1 MKKGSPKALKSAH
14 TSNSKIGMGD
24 YYGSGVKQKMGKV
37 KEGLGTSSMSPKK
50 LGKPPKSLA

>member
-1 MKKGSPKALKSAH
+1 MKKAKGLKSAH

-24 YYGSGVKQKMGKV
+24 YYGTGIKNKMGRTREVIGVKP
-37 KEGLGTSSMSPKK
+37 LSMKK